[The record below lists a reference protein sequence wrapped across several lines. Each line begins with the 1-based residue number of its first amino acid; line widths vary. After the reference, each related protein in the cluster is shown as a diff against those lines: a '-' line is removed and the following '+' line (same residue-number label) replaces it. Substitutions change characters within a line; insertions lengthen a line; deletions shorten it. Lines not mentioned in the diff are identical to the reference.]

1 MTTEEP
7 LLKHAIRHAEK
18 RRIAS
23 CTKADDIAHCVV
35 HKYKSLLAA
44 RKEQVPDGEMPP
56 KQTVIAGIVLIVEAN
71 CPYASEAASTFGP
84 GKTSDDKLCSF
95 YCLSLGQG
103 TKFLS
108 PTVLAEADGN
118 SHRVRDAH
126 AEVLARRG
134 FKKWYIVHKTL
145 YWKMV
150 NAGAELAFYTS
161 TAPCGNSC
169 LKKWAKNTGTP
180 DSLPHPAFNVSARA
194 AGQVAVTVKGDFHD
208 NEDDVEPSVDGIQKW
223 VRTGISAP
231 VGMTPAAAVPL
242 DHRIASCS
250 DKIASWM
257 VLGMQGATSDP
268 PANWVF
274 PKYFVCGRKYGNTTL
289 RRALCCRLEHT
300 KKNNDIQVQHP
311 LILCTGMILDDSTY
325 NVDNDEKAS
334 FASNLCLLWMAGEK
348 TLEAIN
354 GTTGLTYCG
363 TSPSVSR
370 ASLSLL
376 WYGLEHEAANK
387 DSSDTA
393 LNSYMTAKAKAELYA
408 MAKKSLFGNRRLLY
422 PFPRHQPDESESRP
436 CKRPR
441 STSLNEAH

>member
-95 YCLSLGQG
+95 YCLSLGQ
-103 TKFLS
+103 
-108 PTVLAEADGN
+108 
-118 SHRVRDAH
+118 
-126 AEVLARRG
+126 
-134 FKKWYIVHKTL
+134 
-145 YWKMV
+145 
-150 NAGAELAFYTS
+150 
-161 TAPCGNSC
+161 
-169 LKKWAKNTGTP
+169 GTP